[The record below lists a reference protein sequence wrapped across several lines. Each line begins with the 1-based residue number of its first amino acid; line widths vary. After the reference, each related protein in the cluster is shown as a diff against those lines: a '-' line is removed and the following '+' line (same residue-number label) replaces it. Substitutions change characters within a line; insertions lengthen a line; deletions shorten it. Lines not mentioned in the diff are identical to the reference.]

1 MHSKIKMTDVADFIS
16 TESVTSMLYAS
27 EIQKGLLPKKR
38 HFDKMNMDYGILYWP
53 HSVLSGDF
61 YWLGLREDKI
71 FLAVADCTGKG
82 ISASL
87 LSVMGI
93 SLLNYVILSKSY
105 DLLGDYLKE
114 LDKKWLETFQSE
126 NEDKMFNNDWMEI
139 ALLKIDRKNFI
150 LEFSGAKLP
159 VIVKKVDGRLLEMMP
174 NRYPIGGWQ
183 IEKNREYHTEKIF
196 LEKGDEIY
204 LFSDGITDQFGGDN
218 QNKKLGKKN
227 LRKLIQTDFKGSMRE
242 KVDYIKEMVES
253 WMGKNSQTDDIT
265 LIGLRV

>member
-1 MHSKIKMTDVADFIS
+1 MKELIEM
-16 TESVTSMLYAS
+16 ESVTSVIYAS
-27 EIQKGLLPKKR
+27 EIQNGLLPKKR
-38 HFDKMNMDYGILYWP
+38 HFDKIKMDYGIFYRP

-61 YWLGLREDKI
+61 YWLGFKDDKT

-93 SLLNYVILSKSY
+93 SLLNYIVLSKNY
-105 DLLGDYLKE
+105 ETLGDYLKE

-139 ALLKIDRKNFI
+139 ALLKIDRNNFM
-150 LEFSGAKLP
+150 LEFSGARLSVIIRRTDGKL
-159 VIVKKVDGRLLEMMP
+159 VEMRS

-196 LEKGDEIY
+196 LEKGYEIY
-204 LFSDGITDQFGGDN
+204 LFSDGITDQFGGDKD
-218 QNKKLGKKN
+218 KKFGRKN
-227 LRKLIQTDFKGSMRE
+227 LRKLIQMEFKGSMKE
-242 KVDYIKEMVES
+242 KVDYIKEMLEI
-253 WMGKNSQTDDIT
+253 WMGKHYQTDDIT